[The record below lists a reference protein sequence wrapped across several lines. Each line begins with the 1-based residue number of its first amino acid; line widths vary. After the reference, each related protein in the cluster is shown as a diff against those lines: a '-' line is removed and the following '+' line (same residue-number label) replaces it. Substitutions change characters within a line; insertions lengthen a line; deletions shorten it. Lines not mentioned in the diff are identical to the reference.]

1 MQLTDGYRAA
11 PGCCAVCKTA
21 STELPVVDLELA
33 DPGVIVRV
41 ARVYLCG
48 HCAMQAA
55 SLVAPQMSRAIVD
68 SDFKTAYADV
78 VEELTNEQERYAATA
93 AELEELRSVIN
104 RAARVVS

>member
-41 ARVYLCG
+41 ACG
-48 HCAMQAA
+48 TCAG
-55 SLVAPQMSRAIVD
+55 
-68 SDFKTAYADV
+68 TA
-78 VEELTNEQERYAATA
+78 RC
-93 AELEELRSVIN
+93 RRRPWSH
-104 RAARVVS
+104 RR